1 MMLGRLLHTAY
12 TRLRLLV
19 GITTYLFII
28 AGGYYQVF
36 ALIAGQYFV
45 FLIFILGLLFFFLE
59 HFKRGGPAAAGAPKA
74 GGTYPTEA
82 ESVDKGKIKHLLGVP
97 TLNPVERNE
106 LEHEYKVINQTLED
120 FHAFAK
126 EGGRI
131 DTAEVARLRKAK
143 AEIERKLYGKYYSS
157 N

>member
-1 MMLGRLLHTAY
+1 MVTDIGQFIFVDILQMTLYPGSPFTGDTGRDVIMFLLVPSVFIILVIYMMLGRLLHTAY

-45 FLIFILGLLFFFLE
+45 FLIFILGLLFLFLE

-82 ESVDKGKIKHLLGVP
+82 ESVAKGKIKNPLGVP
-97 TLNPVERNE
+97 TLNPRERNE
-106 LEHEYKVINQTLED
+106 PD
-120 FHAFAK
+120 
-126 EGGRI
+126 
-131 DTAEVARLRKAK
+131 
-143 AEIERKLYGKYYSS
+143 
-157 N
+157 